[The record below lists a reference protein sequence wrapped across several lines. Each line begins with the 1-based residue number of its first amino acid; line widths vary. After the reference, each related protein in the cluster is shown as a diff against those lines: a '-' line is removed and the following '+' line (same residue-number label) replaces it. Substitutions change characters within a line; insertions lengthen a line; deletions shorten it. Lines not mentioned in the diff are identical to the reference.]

1 MCKTYVF
8 VPRRFFGQVTI
19 VNENVFSMC
28 SPG

>member
-1 MCKTYVF
+1 MF
-8 VPRRFFGQVTI
+8 NMFIQVAI